1 MGSTKLWWAGVAV
14 TATIAL
20 TGSGV
25 ASADSSHLDGLHTD
39 RADLATSATSQ
50 QKVPRTDQDIP
61 NLTLVDNQIKAYYG
75 DTVVDGEHLA
85 SPDSNYARQV
95 AGIEARLSHYLDG
108 AVRHSSGPSRPAVVF
123 DVDDTTLITYTYE
136 LEHGFAFDPVSNN
149 EFVQAQRM
157 TEVFGMPELVNRAA
171 GQGITV
177 FFVTGRPES
186 QRDATAGNLAR
197 VGYQVSAD
205 TDHLFLKNTAN
216 PPAYLS
222 CGSTCT
228 TIEYKSQ
235 TRAHIESLGYTI
247 LADVGDQFSDLAG
260 GHSGRT
266 FKLPNPMYFLP

>member
-25 ASADSSHLDGLHTD
+25 ASADSSHLDGLHAN
-39 RADLATSATSQ
+39 RADPAMSQ
-50 QKVPRTDQDIP
+50 QSVPRTDRDIP

-75 DTVVDGEHLA
+75 DTVVDGEHFA

-108 AVRHSSGPSRPAVVF
+108 AVRHPSGQSRPAVVF

-171 GQGITV
+171 GEGITV

-205 TDHLFLKNTAN
+205 TDHLFLKNTVN